1 MNGTTG
7 PGTTLT
13 EERLRDAI
21 EGRTLDLYY
30 QPIVS
35 LADRSSTLLEALPRW
50 PVGAGEVLGPDDF
63 LDLARR
69 GGLLDGLERWGIRTA
84 LDQLARWDSGVS
96 AEMCVSLNLS
106 EQNVFDGDIAAA
118 VAEAAEA
125 DRRRARARCSSR
137 SQRARSPRPRAAAWR
152 SCGRS
157 PTSAS
162 SLTVDRFTG
171 AAPRERLEE
180 LPVGALKIGRDIV
193 AGIPDDEASLR
204 AAAAAVEIAREL
216 DLTVIATG
224 VENPGQLASLR
235 DMGFDRAQ
243 GFFFSVPMPAEVLE
257 ERMLP
262 R

>member
-7 PGTTLT
+7 PGATLT

-21 EGRTLDLYY
+21 EGRVLHLYY

-50 PVGAGEVLGPDDF
+50 PVGPGEVLGPAEF

-69 GGLLDGLERWGIRTA
+69 GDLLGGLERWGIRTA
-84 LDQLARWDSGVS
+84 FDQLARWNSGVS

-106 EQNVFDGDIAAA
+106 EQNVFESDIAKA
-118 VAEAAEA
+118 VADASAATGA
-125 DRRRARARCSSR
+125 SPDRIQFEISELALVDAG
-137 SQRARSPRPRAAAWR
+137 
-152 SCGRS
+152 GRS
-157 PTSAS
+157 LAKLRALADLGV
-162 SLTVDRFTG
+162 SLTIDGFTG
-171 AAPRERLEE
+171 AAPSDRLRE

-204 AAAAAVEIAREL
+204 AAAAAVELAREL
-216 DLTVIATG
+216 ELTVIATG

-235 DMGFDRAQ
+235 DMGFDCAQ
-243 GFFFSVPMPAEVLE
+243 GFFFSVPMPPEVLE

>member
-1 MNGTTG
+1 MNGTTD

-50 PVGAGEVLGPDDF
+50 PVGAGQVLGPDDF
-63 LDLARR
+63 LDLAHR
-69 GGLLDGLERWGIRTA
+69 GGLLAGLERWGILTA
-84 LDQLARWDSGVS
+84 FDQLARWDSGIS

-106 EQNVFDGDIAAA
+106 EQHVFEGNIAAA
-118 VAEAAEA
+118 VAEAAELTGA
-125 DRRRARARCSSR
+125 APDRLQFEISESALAE
-137 SQRARSPRPRAAAWR
+137 AG
-152 SCGRS
+152 GRS
-157 PTSAS
+157 LEQLRALADLGV

-171 AAPRERLEE
+171 ATPRERLEE
-180 LPVGALKIGRDIV
+180 LPVGALKVGRDIV

-204 AAAAAVEIAREL
+204 TAAAAVEIAGEL
-216 DLTVIATG
+216 GLTIIATG

-243 GFFFSVPMPAEVLE
+243 GFFFSVPMPSDVLE
-257 ERMLP
+257 ERMIP

>member
-1 MNGTTG
+1 MNGTTS
-7 PGTTLT
+7 PGTTVT
-13 EERLRDAI
+13 EQRLRDAI
-21 EGRTLDLYY
+21 EGRILDLYY

-35 LADRSSTLLEALPRW
+35 LADRSATLLEALPRW
-50 PVGAGEVLGPDDF
+50 PVGAGQVLGPDDF
-63 LDLARR
+63 LDLAQR

-84 LDQLARWDSGVS
+84 FDQLARWNSGVS

-106 EQNVFDGDIAAA
+106 EQNVFDGDITAA
-118 VAEAAEA
+118 VEEAARETGASAERVQFEISERALA
-125 DRRRARARCSSR
+125 D
-137 SQRARSPRPRAAAWR
+137 AA
-152 SCGRS
+152 GRS
-157 PTSAS
+157 LEKLRALADLGV
-162 SLTVDRFTG
+162 SLTIDRFTG

-180 LPVGALKIGRDIV
+180 LPVGALKVGRDIV
-193 AGIPDDEASLR
+193 AGIPDDEASLD
-204 AAAAAVEIAREL
+204 AAAAAVEVAHEL

>member
-7 PGTTLT
+7 PRTTLT
-13 EERLRDAI
+13 EQRLRDAI

-35 LADRSSTLLEALPRW
+35 LTDRSATLLEALPRW
-50 PVGAGEVLGPDDF
+50 PVGAGEVLGPDEF
-63 LDLARR
+63 LDLARS
-69 GGLLDGLERWGIRTA
+69 GGLLENLERWGIQTA
-84 LDQLARWDSGVS
+84 LGQIARWDKGVS
-96 AEMCVSLNLS
+96 AEMSVSLNLS
-106 EQNVFDGDIAAA
+106 EQNVFEGDIAAA

-125 DRRRARARCSSR
+125 TGAAP
-137 SQRARSPRPRAAAWR
+137 QRLEFEISESALVEAA
-152 SCGRS
+152 GRS
-157 PTSAS
+157 LEKLRALSDLGVA
-162 SLTVDRFTG
+162 LTVDRFTG

-180 LPVGALKIGRDIV
+180 LPVRALKIGRDIV
-193 AGIPDDEASLR
+193 AGIPDEQASLQ
-204 AAAAAVEIAREL
+204 AAEAAVEIAKDL
-216 DLTVIATG
+216 GLTVIATG

-235 DMGFDRAQ
+235 DMGFNHAQ

>member
-1 MNGTTG
+1 MNGSTG

-21 EGRTLDLYY
+21 EGRVLHLYY

-35 LADRSSTLLEALPRW
+35 LEDRSATLLEALPRW
-50 PVGAGEVLGPDDF
+50 PVGAGQVLGPDDF
-63 LDLARR
+63 LGLAER
-69 GGLLDGLERWGIRTA
+69 GGLLDGLERWGIQTA
-84 LDQLARWDSGVS
+84 FNQLARWDSGVS

-106 EQNVFDGDIAAA
+106 EQNVFEGDVAAA
-118 VAEAAEA
+118 VAEAARVTGAAPERMQFEISESALAEA
-125 DRRRARARCSSR
+125 A
-137 SQRARSPRPRAAAWR
+137 
-152 SCGRS
+152 GRS
-157 PTSAS
+157 LEQLRALSDLGVG
-162 SLTVDRFTG
+162 LTVDRFTG
-171 AAPRERLEE
+171 AAPRDRLEE
-180 LPVGALKIGRDIV
+180 LPVLALKVGRDIV
-193 AGIPDDEASLR
+193 AGIPDDESSLR
-204 AAAAAVEIAREL
+204 AAAAAVEVAREL
-216 DLTVIATG
+216 GLTVIATG

>member
-50 PVGAGEVLGPDDF
+50 PVGAGQVLGPDDF

-69 GGLLDGLERWGIRTA
+69 GGLLEGLERWGILTA
-84 LDQLARWDSGVS
+84 LNQLARWDSGIS
-96 AEMCVSLNLS
+96 AEMSVSLNLS
-106 EQNVFDGDIAAA
+106 EQNVFEGDVAAA

-125 DRRRARARCSSR
+125 TGAAPDRLQFEISESALAD
-137 SQRARSPRPRAAAWR
+137 AA
-152 SCGRS
+152 GRS
-157 PTSAS
+157 LEKLRALADLGV

-171 AAPRERLEE
+171 ATPRERLEE
-180 LPVGALKIGRDIV
+180 LPVGALKVGRDIV
-193 AGIPDDEASLR
+193 AGIPDEEASLR
-204 AAAAAVEIAREL
+204 AAAAAVEIARDL
-216 DLTVIATG
+216 GLTVIATG

-243 GFFFSVPMPAEVLE
+243 GFFFSVPMPPEVLE